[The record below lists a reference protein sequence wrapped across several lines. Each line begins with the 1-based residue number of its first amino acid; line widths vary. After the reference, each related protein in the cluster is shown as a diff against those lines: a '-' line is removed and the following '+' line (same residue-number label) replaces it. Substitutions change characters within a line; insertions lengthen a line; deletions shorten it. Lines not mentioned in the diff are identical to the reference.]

1 MNSRSD
7 LFNNATRVLSVISI
21 VASVAFILGVGLGDL
36 WEVVASPADA
46 RMNPDTLADFGGDI
60 GALDR
65 LMAVA
70 SLGVVAFGIGAISF
84 SKKDGVLYDFQT
96 YLPWI
101 IGLVSIVGFYDIMT
115 DVLSDNWAYSANT
128 DNYNSYVVFI
138 ATAGLAGILNF
149 LGLSKN

>member
-1 MNSRSD
+1 MNSRNQ

-21 VASVAFILGVGLGDL
+21 IASVAFILGTGLGDL

-46 RMNPDTLADFGGDI
+46 RLNPDTLADFGGDI

-65 LMAVA
+65 LMAFA
-70 SLGVVAFGIGAISF
+70 SIAVVAFGIGVVGFTKS
-84 SKKDGVLYDFQT
+84 DGVLYDIQR

-101 IGLVSIVGFYDIMT
+101 VGLVGVVGFYDIMT
-115 DVLSDNWAYSANT
+115 DVLSDSWDYAANS
-128 DNYNSYVVFI
+128 DNYNAYVVFI
-138 ATAGLAGILNF
+138 ATAALAGILNF